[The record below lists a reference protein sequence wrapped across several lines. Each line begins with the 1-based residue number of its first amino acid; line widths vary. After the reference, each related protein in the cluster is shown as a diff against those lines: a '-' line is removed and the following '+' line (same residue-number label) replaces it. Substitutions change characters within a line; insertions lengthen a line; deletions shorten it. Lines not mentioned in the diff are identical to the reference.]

1 LAVCDH
7 SSDENL
13 ALKTP
18 GGPPPKDGP
27 PGKKKGNEM
36 EEKETK
42 QAFVHENGATYF
54 SKQTERKIFF
64 VLTLVM
70 LGWGIV
76 EGMKKYL
83 G

>member
-1 LAVCDH
+1 MEDK
-7 SSDENL
+7 EN
-13 ALKTP
+13 
-18 GGPPPKDGP
+18 
-27 PGKKKGNEM
+27 
-36 EEKETK
+36 TK

-64 VLTLVM
+64 VLTLLM